1 MKDYVVVVE
10 LSTEV
15 ISLGAESE
23 QEAKDKARLIIAEQY
38 SEGVSNDATYEV
50 EGLSNAYL

>member
-10 LSTEV
+10 LSNEV
-15 ISLGAESE
+15 ISLGADSG

-38 SEGVSNDATYEV
+38 GESVANDATYEV
-50 EGLSNAYL
+50 EGEVK

>member
-1 MKDYVVVVE
+1 VKDYVVVVE